1 MRIMHLTRFFDN
13 STFSDIVIQA
23 APTLIEHNGKT
34 ATTEGRKYYAHRMI
48 LASAS
53 PYLETMINNRATEG
67 CLQLP
72 TSEDAL
78 DIVLRFIYG
87 LDYTIPGTI
96 DMSDPESP
104 VKSHIFDRDKLCA
117 MFEEIVRFEYKE
129 LSADVWRRIVWVTWE
144 PWYELD
150 IHLKIFGLTAK
161 YKMQAPMFDIRG
173 DVKLVKFLL
182 QFDDIGCILRLTQHP
197 SLKWVYFVYWAALHP
212 TIVVSQHLSIIEKS
226 LPLLIQR
233 MAPSNL
239 TTYHDIV
246 SLTGFFALL
255 WKQQYRPYHDSGD
268 ADAVRH
274 PLMTRDKL
282 ERLVHQ
288 EEGDD
293 DSEDVDET
301 DHTQCIQ
308 RLPPPLR
315 RTDSDGDVDAMYC

>member
-1 MRIMHLTRFFDN
+1 M
-13 STFSDIVIQA
+13 VIQA

-34 ATTEGRKYYAHRMI
+34 VTTEGHKYCAHRMI
-48 LASAS
+48 LASTS

-144 PWYELD
+144 PWYDLD

-161 YKMQAPMFDIRG
+161 YKMPIPRFEIRG
-173 DVKLVKFLL
+173 DAKLVKFLL
-182 QFDDIGCILRLTQHP
+182 QFDDIGCILRITQHP
-197 SLKWVYFVYWAALHP
+197 TLRWVYFVYWATLHP
-212 TIVVSQHLSIIEKS
+212 TVDVSRHLPIIEECTPS
-226 LPLLIQR
+226 HSRR
-233 MAPSNL
+233 MIPNNL
-239 TTYHDIV
+239 ATYHDIE

-255 WKQQYRPYHDSGD
+255 WKRQYHPCHS
-268 ADAVRH
+268 ADAERNV
-274 PLMTRDKL
+274 LMSCMEL
-282 ERLVHQ
+282 ERLVHH
-288 EEGDD
+288 EGDT
-293 DSEDVDET
+293 DVEET
-301 DHTQCIQ
+301 DNNPCIQ
-308 RLPPPLR
+308 RTDIEDDTVDSLP
-315 RTDSDGDVDAMYC
+315 M